1 MESSC
6 VKNAS
11 NDGYFRYINKR
22 INVLFYNCFY
32 KHFIK
37 FITFYKLPDCNTNI
51 KYLVLQAI
59 SGFLNSFLACK
70 FILCFI
76 LLCYTVDVIVPAY
89 QSMQVSM
96 EGMFIIMI
104 KKNYKEWFPITVKDL
119 FITLGILTCA
129 TIICVSLRI
138 FDDGNIYVAMIFL
151 LAVLL
156 ISRFTT
162 GYLYGIL
169 ASILGV
175 IGINY
180 FFTLPYYEFNLTMGG
195 YPITII
201 ITLLVSIITSTMT
214 TQIKEKEKLKMIA
227 KKEKMRV
234 NLLRAISHDLR
245 TPLTSILGASSAI
258 LENDDVFD
266 KEVRKELLS
275 EIKEDSQWLIRL
287 VENLL
292 SITRFSD
299 GIGKL
304 NKSQEVAEEI
314 AAEAVIK
321 FKKRYHDIT
330 VSISVPD
337 EILFVSMDPILIEQ
351 VLINLMENSIRHGK
365 TTSKIDLSI
374 TKLDAYALFSVKDD
388 GEGIKKK
395 ILQLLFTD
403 NSDKSK
409 EAESDSTKNMG
420 IGLSVC
426 LSIIKSHGGK
436 MTAKNIEPK
445 GAIVSF
451 YLPLEEDTNV

>member
-1 MESSC
+1 ME
-6 VKNAS
+6 
-11 NDGYFRYINKR
+11 
-22 INVLFYNCFY
+22 
-32 KHFIK
+32 
-37 FITFYKLPDCNTNI
+37 
-51 KYLVLQAI
+51 
-59 SGFLNSFLACK
+59 
-70 FILCFI
+70 
-76 LLCYTVDVIVPAY
+76 VIV
-89 QSMQVSM
+89 
-96 EGMFIIMI
+96 IIMD
-104 KKNYKEWFPITVKDL
+104 KKKFKELFPITVKDL
-119 FITLGILTCA
+119 FISFVILTFA
-129 TIICVSLRI
+129 TIICILLRI
-138 FDDGNIYVAMIFL
+138 FDDGNTYVAMIFL

-180 FFTLPYYEFNLTMGG
+180 LFTFPYYEFNLTLAG
-195 YPITII
+195 YPITFII
-201 ITLLVSIITSTMT
+201 MLLVSIITSTMT

-227 KKEKMRV
+227 EKEKIRG

-266 KEVRKELLS
+266 KDVKKELLS
-275 EIKEDSQWLIRL
+275 KIKEDSQWLIRM

-304 NKSQEVAEEI
+304 IKSQEVAEEI

-321 FKKRYHDIT
+321 FKKRYREIS

-337 EILFVSMDPILIEQ
+337 EILFVPMDPILIEQ
-351 VLINLMENSIRHGK
+351 VLINLMENSIKHGI
-365 TTSKIDLSI
+365 TTSKIELHI
-374 TKLDAYALFSVKDD
+374 TKLNTYALFSVKDN
-388 GEGIKKK
+388 GEGVKKK
-395 ILQLLFTD
+395 ILEILFTD
-403 NSDKSK
+403 HYDKSK
-409 EAESDSTKNMG
+409 ETESDTTKNMG

-436 MTAKNIEPK
+436 MTAKNIEPN
-445 GAIVSF
+445 GAMVSF
-451 YLPLEEDTNV
+451 YLPLEEDANV